1 MLIPRG
7 TLIAATLATAL
18 FAACEPD
25 VSDSAGRS
33 YEVPAAGTGSTSGG
47 VLTPGA
53 GGGAVVTPAEG
64 GATDAS
70 DEGASGAGGGT

>member
-1 MLIPRG
+1 MLSSRG
-7 TLIAATLATAL
+7 TLIAATLVTTL

-33 YEVPAAGTGSTSGG
+33 YEISAPGTGSTSGG
-47 VLTPGA
+47 AFTPGA
-53 GGGAVVTPAEG
+53 GGGAVVTPAWG
-64 GATDAS
+64 GAGDAS